1 MDQGQHRLD
10 PLLLDTPPR
19 RRNPRLKEE
28 PIIPD
33 HDAITDFSD
42 WILWPGIVYR
52 KETHLKHPNPK
63 RMEVFTNIS
72 GKKLHIGKAA
82 HSTLWNKQRKRHTS
96 QYFLYLHY
104 PTLKYHKIRIDELYI
119 CQIRPYPGT
128 DYILIS
134 QSITEGN
141 AGSIQR
147 QIMFP
152 ENKGWRDI
160 ATEILECMDVVTLD
174 PTRRIH
180 NFDKRY
186 MKRIF
191 ELDLRDILRVRYY
204 LS

>member
-1 MDQGQHRLD
+1 MDASRPQMDQGQHRLD

-33 HDAITDFSD
+33 HDTITDFSD
-42 WILWPGIVYR
+42 WILWPGIVYKR
-52 KETHLKHPNPK
+52 ETHFKHPNPK

-72 GKKLHIGKAA
+72 GKKLHIGKAS

-104 PTLKYHKIRIDELYI
+104 PTLKYHKIRIEELYI
-119 CQIRPYPGT
+119 CQIRPYAGT

-152 ENKGWRDI
+152 ENKLPLLSKKDG
-160 ATEILECMDVVTLD
+160 
-174 PTRRIH
+174 TRLPP
-180 NFDKRY
+180 Y
-186 MKRIF
+186 
-191 ELDLRDILRVRYY
+191 
-204 LS
+204 